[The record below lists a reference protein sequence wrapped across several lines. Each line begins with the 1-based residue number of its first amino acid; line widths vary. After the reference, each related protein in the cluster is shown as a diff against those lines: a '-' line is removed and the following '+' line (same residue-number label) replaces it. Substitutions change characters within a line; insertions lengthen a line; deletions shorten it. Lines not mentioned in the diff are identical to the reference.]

1 MTLVT
6 TYSMEK
12 FLNINCNN
20 VYDKLKFTDQDLDI
34 DEDKQKNIDKITE
47 CLRSIYNI
55 SSAELT

>member
-1 MTLVT
+1 
-6 TYSMEK
+6 MEK
-12 FLNINCNN
+12 FLNINSNN
-20 VYDKLKFTDQDLDI
+20 VYDKLKFTHQDLDI